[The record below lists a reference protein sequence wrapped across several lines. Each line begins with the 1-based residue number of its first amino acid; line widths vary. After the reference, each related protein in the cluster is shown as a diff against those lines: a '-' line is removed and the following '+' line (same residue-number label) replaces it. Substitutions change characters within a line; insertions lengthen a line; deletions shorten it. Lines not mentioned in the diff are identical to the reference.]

1 MLGKKLGHK
10 TKVFLNEVYFF
21 PIPSIAIIK
30 NTLWESGV
38 AATFIIIW
46 LKHPHCCDI

>member
-1 MLGKKLGHK
+1 MLGKNSVTRQKYFK
-10 TKVFLNEVYFF
+10 EVHFF

-46 LKHPHCCDI
+46 LKHPHYCVF